1 MLYPRWSYYFSVY
14 LSALLLGQAFVFI
27 FVVRF
32 TYITTTINAIPLLH
46 PGTVGLTTLRE
57 AVAII
62 PQHPNLFVGTVRRN
76 LDPFLAF
83 DDADLWSVLKDG
95 GLEQSI
101 QERKGQLNSDVAEG
115 GANFSQ
121 GEKQLICVARA
132 LLRKPKILLLDEAT
146 ASIDGATDA
155 MIQKMVR
162 HVFKGT
168 TQITIAHRLNTIAD
182 SDQIVVLDNGVVVEM
197 DSPANL
203 LRDSASHY
211 SAMVRAAASAAVE

>member
-1 MLYPRWSYYFSVY
+1 MLVLL
-14 LSALLLGQAFVFI
+14 LSAPFHPATRTRRCFVARCTLYVLLTLPQ
-27 FVVRF
+27 
-32 TYITTTINAIPLLH
+32 TINAIHVLH

-83 DDADLWSVLKDG
+83 SDADLWSVLKDC

-101 QERKGQLNSDVAEG
+101 QDRKGQLNADVAEG

-155 MIQKMVR
+155 MIQTMVR

-182 SDQIVVLDNGVVVEM
+182 SDQVVVLDNGVVVEM
-197 DSPANL
+197 DSPATL